1 MIHRHPPEGPGGV
14 FTQRV
19 TFPSPGPYK
28 VLVDVYPATTNQ
40 LLRNFQLSNRVIH
53 VAGAYKPV
61 PLPKPARADT
71 IDGYHF
77 DLVKISPPTLRAID
91 PAFMTIAVTNPQGK
105 PAPFTT
111 WYGALAHAIFFRKG
125 SLDYFHTH
133 VCSPGATGCTSV
145 FGAAKVTGSSATAG
159 HLTVGVLV
167 PLAGTWRL
175 FLQIQSGG
183 KILTAPFTLQVH

>member
-1 MIHRHPPEGPGGV
+1 MEVALGTHRFDVTNGAGFIGSVTTLLPANHVPTLENLFSSNKVYRLSVRPGTPVTLSFKITQPSGQTMTKFKRGSGPHTGVHLIIVREDLSTIIHRHPPEGPGGV

-40 LLRNFQLSNRVIH
+40 LLRNFQLSNRVID

-77 DLVKISPPTLRAID
+77 DFYVVSA
-91 PAFMTIAVTNPQGK
+91 APQ
-105 PAPFTT
+105 
-111 WYGALAHAIFFRKG
+111 
-125 SLDYFHTH
+125 
-133 VCSPGATGCTSV
+133 
-145 FGAAKVTGSSATAG
+145 
-159 HLTVGVLV
+159 
-167 PLAGTWRL
+167 
-175 FLQIQSGG
+175 
-183 KILTAPFTLQVH
+183 